1 MIRIPRARW
10 AVPFLA
16 LGVLAVAGC
25 DDDDNTGPDQGTLR
39 VVVTATGTPA
49 DPDGFDVLID
59 DVDVGNIPAAGGTLA
74 DRVLDPDDY
83 EVELGG
89 VASNCTVAG
98 DNPRTVTITD
108 GDLTTTTFAVTCAA
122 ATTGTVT
129 INTTTAGD
137 NPDANGFQVSVGGA
151 AAQAIAATGT
161 LDVTNVAIGDAP
173 VLLTDVAGNC
183 AVTEDNPTILT
194 VTAAGPNTATFTVD
208 CDLNEGSAAVAFATT
223 GANLDADGFDL
234 TVDGGT
240 AIPVANVNGIITVSD
255 LAPGDHD
262 FVIGGV
268 AANCTVT
275 GGNTQTITI
284 ADAAVA
290 DVDFAVVCT

>member
-25 DDDDNTGPDQGTLR
+25 DDDDDTGPDNGTLR

-59 DVDVGNIPAAGGTLA
+59 DVDVGDIPAAGGTLA
-74 DRVLDPDDY
+74 DRNLDAGTYD
-83 EVELGG
+83 VELDG
-89 VASNCTVAG
+89 VATNCTVGG
-98 DNPRTVTITD
+98 DNPRTVTITN

-129 INTTTAGD
+129 INTTTSGD
-137 NPDANGFQVSVGGA
+137 NPDANGFQVSVAGG

-161 LDVTNVAIGDAP
+161 LDVANVTVGDAP
-173 VLLTDVAGNC
+173 VLLTDIAGNC
-183 AVTEDNPTILT
+183 SVTEDNPTILT

-208 CDLNEGSAAVAFATT
+208 CDLNEGSAAVTFATT
-223 GANLDADGFDL
+223 GANLDADGFEL
-234 TVDGGT
+234 TVDALP
-240 AIPVANVNGIITVSD
+240 AIPVPAVNGTITVSD

-262 FVIGGV
+262 FVLGGV

-275 GGNTQTITI
+275 GGTTQTIAIT
-284 ADAAVA
+284 DATVT
-290 DVDFAVVCT
+290 DVDFAVVCE

>member
-25 DDDDNTGPDQGTLR
+25 DDDDDTGPDNGTLR

-59 DVDVGNIPAAGGTLA
+59 DVDVGDIPAAGGPLA
-74 DRVLDPDDY
+74 DRNLDAGTYD
-83 EVELGG
+83 VELDG
-89 VASNCTVAG
+89 VATNCTVGG
-98 DNPRTVTITD
+98 DNPRTVTITN
-108 GDLTTTTFAVTCAA
+108 GDVTTTTFAVTCAA

-129 INTTTAGD
+129 INTTTSGA
-137 NPDANGFQVSVGGA
+137 NPDANGFQVSVAGG

-161 LDVTNVAIGDAP
+161 LDVANVTVGDAP

-194 VTAAGPNTATFTVD
+194 VTAAGPNTATFTVTCAAD
-208 CDLNEGSAAVAFATT
+208 VGSAAVTFATT
-223 GANLDADGFDL
+223 GANLDADGFEL

-240 AIPVANVNGIITVSD
+240 PIPVPDVNGTIVVPS
-255 LAPGDHD
+255 LAPGDHE
-262 FVIGGV
+262 FVLGGV

-275 GGNTQTITI
+275 GGATQTVAIT
-284 ADAAVA
+284 DATVTDA
-290 DVDFAVVCT
+290 DFAVVCE